1 MALKTLKTVLLKTV
15 SVSVKLPTPADRIG
29 LGLVAATTHPA
40 EFLSRGRIPSP
51 PNPAPE
57 PYSGPRQESTAMRM
71 REQTRAVA
79 TAAAPAGSAGC
90 PVPGSS
96 ARRPVPSFSRPS
108 LGWRVTAKWAP
119 ATGRLVTATAGLTGT
134 GTTTPVGGGSRTGFP
149 GFSGL
154 RNRIGRDC
162 QSPDRND
169 DRRNPDASL
178 SAGRHSAAWEAGR
191 FTAAGK

>member
-1 MALKTLKTVLLKTV
+1 MALKTLKTVVLKTV

-29 LGLVAATTHPA
+29 LGLAATVTHPA
-40 EFLSRGRIPSP
+40 EFLSPGRFPSP

-57 PYSGPRQESTAMRM
+57 RYSEPRQESPAMRM

-90 PVPGSS
+90 QVSGSS
-96 ARRPVPSFSRPS
+96 ARRPVPPLGRPS
-108 LGWRVTAKWAP
+108 SGWRVTAKWAS
-119 ATGRLVTATAGLTGT
+119 ATGRSA
-134 GTTTPVGGGSRTGFP
+134 TTPGSSGQWLTTAVGGGSRASFP
-149 GFSGL
+149 GSAGL

-162 QSPDRND
+162 QSPDRD
-169 DRRNPDASL
+169 DDHAGPDVRR
-178 SAGRHSAAWEAGR
+178 SAGRHFAAWDAGR